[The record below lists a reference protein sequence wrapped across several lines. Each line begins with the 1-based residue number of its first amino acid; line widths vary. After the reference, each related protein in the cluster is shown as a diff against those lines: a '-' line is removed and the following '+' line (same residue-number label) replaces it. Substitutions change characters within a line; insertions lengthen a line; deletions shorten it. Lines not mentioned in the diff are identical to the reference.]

1 MAPSLG
7 QVLLAPQDPV
17 DPVFSAN
24 MEDHFLIGQYFLS
37 SFWFFFFPCFCT
49 KPLCREFFICSIQ
62 SESKQWLVTGT
73 ILVAGD
79 VALQSGSVSVS
90 FVVGG
95 GLRPVILI

>member
-37 SFWFFFFPCFCT
+37 SFWFFFFPLF
-49 KPLCREFFICSIQ
+49 LHQ
-62 SESKQWLVTGT
+62 T
-73 ILVAGD
+73 IMQGIFYL
-79 VALQSGSVSVS
+79 
-90 FVVGG
+90 
-95 GLRPVILI
+95 